1 MSGTNP
7 LPAGQAVFVPPLASG
22 NLAGGGMAGGFNGQG
37 ASNARPLRGP
47 PASYTRQPYLGSAP
61 LVSQAVGFGTGSGA
75 SIVNQGSDADQS
87 QGLVAIK
94 VGLNPQPTTVTL
106 ALFFPVAN
114 VAGQYVFLGDWFSS
128 MAVNIAS
135 GTTYLTIGLS
145 RPLVTG
151 ETLLLAY
158 QWAVSQ

>member
-7 LPAGQAVFVPPLASG
+7 LPAGQWANIAQLGSG
-22 NLAGGGMAGGFNGQG
+22 NMSQGSNGSVFQQG

-47 PASYTRQPYLGSAP
+47 PASNVRQPYLGQAP
-61 LVSQAVGFGTGSGA
+61 LVSNAVGFGTGSGA
-75 SIVNQGSDADQS
+75 GIVNQGSDADQS

-94 VGLNPQPTTVTL
+94 VGLNPLTTTTL
-106 ALFFPVAN
+106 VLFFPVTN
-114 VAGQYVFLGDWFSS
+114 TTGQYVFLGDWFSS
-128 MAVNIAS
+128 MSVNIVS
-135 GTTYLTIGLS
+135 GLTYLTIGGM